1 MIGVMSNKKKS
12 KKENKQFYSKKNLK
26 DLGWT
31 EKMMEKCLPAPIQ
44 QKTSKTSFRYVW
56 RAEDV
61 IAATKTDKFKKMQKN
76 ADNARTKQQ
85 IKQLHP
91 VLSALPKT
99 MPELYPAARL
109 MKRHFVLHIGPTNS
123 GKTYDAKKRL
133 INASDGIYLGPLR
146 LLAYEVCMDLREKGV
161 HCSLITGEEEDLDP
175 ESTVQSSTIEMANM
189 SKEYDVAVIDEAQMI
204 ADIERGGNWTKAILG
219 LCAEEIHVC
228 MAPEAEFIVTELIRS
243 CNDTFEVVRHKRF
256 VPLVAETDEFIF
268 PDNVKKG
275 DALIVFSR
283 KDVHACAAELKSENI
298 LCSIIY
304 GNLPYDVRHRE
315 AEKFANGES
324 DVIVATDAIG
334 MGMNLPIKRVVFLR
348 TTKYDGI
355 ERRELRPEEVRQ
367 IAGRA
372 GRYGIYDTGYYAA
385 TKMDYSSNIKD
396 LYVQNTKMI
405 DKVVIGFP
413 DTLLDIPEPIS
424 STILNWQKI
433 ELPKGFVR
441 QNLDQMYKLVK
452 ELERVTDDKKF
463 IFQFASI
470 PFDENC
476 ASVYMLWQDIY
487 RNELNGIFYQFV
499 PINIT
504 NLNLEA
510 LEEVYKTYD
519 LLGNY
524 YRKFGTYEDIC
535 KVLAEKLKVSKAI
548 SKILDKQEYK
558 AKTCKV
564 CGKRLS
570 LFYPYTI
577 CQKCYLEGQIFGFYS
592 KERKF

>member
-1 MIGVMSNKKKS
+1 MDKESNIYRNRDKI
-12 KKENKQFYSKKNLK
+12 KKEKKEYIGRKILK
-26 DLGWT
+26 DNGWT
-31 EKMMEKCLPAPIQ
+31 DSLIEKCLPPPKKQSI
-44 QKTSKTSFRYVW
+44 SKSNFRYVW
-56 RAEDV
+56 RKEDV
-61 IAATKTDKFKKMQKN
+61 VRAMETDRFRKLSKQVEEERIRQKIISM
-76 ADNARTKQQ
+76 K
-85 IKQLHP
+85 P
-91 VLSALPKT
+91 VLSVLPKT

-109 MKRHFVLHIGPTNS
+109 MKRHFVLHVGPTNS
-123 GKTYDAKKRL
+123 GKTYEAKQKL
-133 INASDGIYLGPLR
+133 MEAAEGIYLGPLR
-146 LLAYEVCMDLREKGV
+146 LLAYEVCMDLRKHDV
-161 HCSLITGEEEDLDP
+161 HCSLITGEEEHLDD
-175 ESTVQSSTIEMANM
+175 EATVQSSTVEMANM
-189 SKEYDVAVIDEAQMI
+189 SKVYDVAVIDEAQMI

-228 MAPEAEFIVTELIRS
+228 LAPEAEEIVIELIKS
-243 CNDTFEVVRHKRF
+243 CHDTFEIKRHERF
-256 VPLVAETDEFIF
+256 VPLIADEKEFIF
-268 PDNVKKG
+268 PDDVQKG

-298 LCSIIY
+298 PCSIIY

-334 MGMNLPIKRVVFLR
+334 MGMNLPIKRVVFLH
-348 TTKYDGI
+348 TMKFDGI
-355 ERRELRPEEVRQ
+355 ERRELKPEEVRQ

-372 GRYGIYDTGYYAA
+372 GRYGLYDAGYYAS
-385 TKMDYSSNIKD
+385 TKMNFNATIKELYETETKNI
-396 LYVQNTKMI
+396 N
-405 DKVVIGFP
+405 KVVIGFP

-424 STILNWQKI
+424 LTILKWQKV

-452 ELERVTDDKKF
+452 ELERVTDDKNF

-476 ASVYMLWQDIY
+476 SSVYYLWQDIY
-487 RNELNGIFYQFV
+487 KNELNGIHYNFV

-504 NLNLEA
+504 KLNLDA

-524 YRKFGTYEDIC
+524 YRKFGTYEEIC
-535 KVLAEKLKVSKAI
+535 DVLAEKLKVSKAI

-558 AKTCKV
+558 AKTCKI

-570 LFYPYTI
+570 LFYPYSI
-577 CQKCYLEGQIFGFYS
+577 CQKCHLESQIFGSYG
-592 KERKF
+592 